1 MRKLSATTK
10 RTLRGSFRTRA
21 DSITGN
27 RTKRNG
33 GRKKFNV
40 NISYLVSQIFRNRG
54 GKVSDDTKQTQEV
67 KAKRT
72 AKNSVF
78 LDLFQD
84 KKNLLKLYKTLHP
97 EDTDATEDTL
107 DIVTID
113 NVLTDNL
120 YNDLGIMVGNNRL
133 LLLLEAQSS
142 WTVNILIR
150 ILLYLAQ
157 SYHEYFERTSQSL
170 YKSKKVK
177 MPKPELYVI
186 YTGNKGR
193 KPDTISLSQEFFDGA
208 DIDIEIKAKVIY
220 ESDKDN
226 IINEYI
232 VFCKVFN
239 EQIKEHGM
247 TKQAVT
253 ETIRICKD
261 RNILKQYL
269 SSKEV
274 EVVTIM
280 MSLFDDEQIMRTYAK
295 DMERETTKRNVITM
309 IERGRIKVEEG
320 KKNSRTND
328 KKRENDT

>member
-1 MRKLSATTK
+1 MEVWQEQDLS
-10 RTLRGSFRTRA
+10 
-21 DSITGN
+21 
-27 RTKRNG
+27 
-33 GRKKFNV
+33 
-40 NISYLVSQIFRNRG
+40 YPVSQIFRSRG
-54 GKVSDDTKQTQEV
+54 DKVKVSDDTKQTQQV

-170 YKSKKVK
+170 YKSTKVK
-177 MPKPELYVI
+177 MPKPELYII
-186 YTGNKGR
+186 YTGNKGK
-193 KPDTISLSQEFFDGA
+193 KPDIISLSQEFFDGA
-208 DIDIEIKAKVIY
+208 DIDIEVRAKVIY
-220 ESDKDN
+220 ESDTED
-226 IINEYI
+226 IINQYI
-232 VFCKVFN
+232 IFCKVFD
-239 EQIKEHGM
+239 EQRKLYGM
-247 TKQAVT
+247 TEQTVK

-261 RNILKQYL
+261 RNILREYL
-269 SSKEV
+269 ISREV
-274 EVVTIM
+274 EVVTIR
-280 MSLFDDEQIMRTYAK
+280 MSLFDDEQIMRTYLK
-295 DMERETTKRNVITM
+295 DAANTAAYEADRATAERM
-309 IERGRIKVEEG
+309 IKKGKMSLEDIADCVPTLSFEEL
-320 KKNSRTND
+320 KKI
-328 KKRENDT
+328 EAEVMQLA

>member
-1 MRKLSATTK
+1 MQGVTTQEK
-10 RTLRGSFRTRA
+10 
-21 DSITGN
+21 SI
-27 RTKRNG
+27 
-33 GRKKFNV
+33 
-40 NISYLVSQIFRNRG
+40 
-54 GKVSDDTKQTQEV
+54 QEV

-84 KKNLLKLYKTLHP
+84 KKNLLALYKTLHP

-157 SYHEYFERTSQSL
+157 SYHEYFEKTSQSL
-170 YKSKKVK
+170 YKSTKVK
-177 MPKPELYVI
+177 MPKPELYII

-208 DIDIEIKAKVIY
+208 DIDIEVKAKVIY
-220 ESDKDN
+220 ESDTGD
-226 IINEYI
+226 IINQYI
-232 VFCKVFN
+232 IFCKVFD
-239 EQIKEHGM
+239 EQRRLYGM
-247 TKQAVT
+247 TEQAVK
-253 ETIRICKD
+253 ETIRICKN
-261 RNILKQYL
+261 RNILKEYL
-269 SSKEV
+269 ISREK

-280 MSLFDDEQIMRTYAK
+280 MSLFDEEQIMKTYLK
-295 DMERETTKRNVITM
+295 DMENTLVHKKDRETAERM
-309 IERGRIKVEEG
+309 IKDGELSLEKIARYVPSLSMDELKELEAEVMQLA
-320 KKNSRTND
+320 
-328 KKRENDT
+328 

>member
-1 MRKLSATTK
+1 MK
-10 RTLRGSFRTRA
+10 
-21 DSITGN
+21 
-27 RTKRNG
+27 
-33 GRKKFNV
+33 
-40 NISYLVSQIFRNRG
+40 
-54 GKVSDDTKQTQEV
+54 DDTKQTQEV
-67 KAKRT
+67 NVTRHMAKRT

-84 KKNLLKLYKTLHP
+84 KKNLLELYKTLHP

-280 MSLFDDEQIMRTYAK
+280 MSLFDDEQIMRTYAR
-295 DMERETTKRNVITM
+295 DMAKETTKRNAITM
-309 IERGRIKVEEG
+309 LKKGRILVEEVSDFFPELTSDDVEEIE
-320 KKNSRTND
+320 KEVMHSV
-328 KKRENDT
+328 

>member
-1 MRKLSATTK
+1 MSE
-10 RTLRGSFRTRA
+10 
-21 DSITGN
+21 DI
-27 RTKRNG
+27 
-33 GRKKFNV
+33 
-40 NISYLVSQIFRNRG
+40 
-54 GKVSDDTKQTQEV
+54 KQTQEI

-84 KKNLLKLYKTLHP
+84 KKNLLKLYQTLHP
-97 EDTDATEDTL
+97 EDTEATEDSL

-120 YNDLGIMVGNNRL
+120 YNDLGIMVGDNRL
-133 LLLLEAQSS
+133 LLLLEAQTS
-142 WTVNILIR
+142 WTVNILVR

-186 YTGNKGR
+186 YTGTQGR
-193 KPDTISLSQEFFDGA
+193 KPDMISLSQEFFGGEDV
-208 DIDIEIKAKVIY
+208 DIEIKAKVIY

-226 IINEYI
+226 IINQYI

-239 EQIKEHGM
+239 EQIKEYGM

-295 DMERETTKRNVITM
+295 DLAKEKLMEKAILMLKKGKMNMNEIG
-309 IERGRIKVEEG
+309 EYFPELLESDIKELEA
-320 KKNSRTND
+320 
-328 KKRENDT
+328 EIMQMA

>member
-1 MRKLSATTK
+1 M
-10 RTLRGSFRTRA
+10 
-21 DSITGN
+21 
-27 RTKRNG
+27 
-33 GRKKFNV
+33 
-40 NISYLVSQIFRNRG
+40 
-54 GKVSDDTKQTQEV
+54 SDDTKQTQEV

-133 LLLLEAQSS
+133 LLLLEAQAS

-193 KPDTISLSQEFFDGA
+193 KPDTISLSKEFFNGA

-269 SSKEV
+269 SSKEL

-295 DMERETTKRNVITM
+295 DMERETTKRNVLTM
-309 IERGRIKVEEG
+309 IERGPIKVEEV
-320 KKNSRTND
+320 SAFFPELTSDDVEEIERAVMQLV
-328 KKRENDT
+328 

>member
-1 MRKLSATTK
+1 M
-10 RTLRGSFRTRA
+10 
-21 DSITGN
+21 
-27 RTKRNG
+27 
-33 GRKKFNV
+33 
-40 NISYLVSQIFRNRG
+40 
-54 GKVSDDTKQTQEV
+54 SDDTKQAQEV
-67 KAKRT
+67 KVTRHMAKRT

-97 EDTDATEDTL
+97 EDTDTTEDAL

-120 YNDLGIMVGNNRL
+120 YNDLGIMVGNSRL

-220 ESDKDN
+220 ENGKDN

-309 IERGRIKVEEG
+309 IERERIKVEEV
-320 KKNSRTND
+320 SAFFPELTSD
-328 KKRENDT
+328 DVEEIKRAVIQHA

>member
-1 MRKLSATTK
+1 M
-10 RTLRGSFRTRA
+10 
-21 DSITGN
+21 
-27 RTKRNG
+27 
-33 GRKKFNV
+33 
-40 NISYLVSQIFRNRG
+40 
-54 GKVSDDTKQTQEV
+54 SDDIKQIQEV

-97 EDTDATEDTL
+97 EDADSTEDTL

-133 LLLLEAQSS
+133 LLLLEAQAS

-150 ILLYLAQ
+150 VLLYLAQ

-186 YTGNKGR
+186 FTGNKGR
-193 KPDTISLSQEFFDGA
+193 KPDTISLSQEFFDSA

-261 RNILKQYL
+261 RNVLKQYL

-295 DMERETTKRNVITM
+295 DIKKETLMENAKHMLKMGKLT
-309 IERGRIKVEEG
+309 VEEIPVCYPDLTMDDA
-320 KKNSRTND
+320 K
-328 KKRENDT
+328 EIEEELMQFA